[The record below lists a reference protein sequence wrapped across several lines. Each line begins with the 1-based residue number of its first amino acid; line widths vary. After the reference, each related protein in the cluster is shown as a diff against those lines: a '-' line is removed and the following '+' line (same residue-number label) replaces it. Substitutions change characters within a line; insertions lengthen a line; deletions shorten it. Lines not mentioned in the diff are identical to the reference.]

1 MIARPDNVNGDSA
14 TVGLLSGELPAAA
27 PVPPRWVGLL
37 LDRSATTTVS
47 GSIQIVRAGTITQ
60 LSTTVADARR
70 LPVEQLRG
78 AVNDAYVALG
88 RALRDLDHHP
98 CRFWNFI
105 PDPNELMGPGLD
117 RYMVFNSGR
126 YDAFANWYGTAHAFG
141 RNLATGSAVGCDGD
155 DLTIVCLGG
164 ATPGTPIENPRQT
177 SSWRYSS
184 RYGPRPP
191 CFARGTVVTL
201 GEQRL
206 ALIGG
211 TASIVGESS
220 KHPGD
225 LEAQIDETFAN
236 LGALIAAARGRG
248 TADPDELDRLS
259 ELRVYV
265 PRPGDASAIRARLD
279 AQCPGVSHLEMC
291 RSQLCRPELLVEIEG
306 IAIL

>member
-1 MIARPDNVNGDSA
+1 
-14 TVGLLSGELPAAA
+14 LSGELPAAA

-37 LDRSATTTVS
+37 FDRAATTTVS
-47 GSIQIVRAGTITQ
+47 GGVQIIRTDTISQ
-60 LSTTVADARR
+60 LSITVAGARR

-78 AVNDAYVALG
+78 AVSDAYVALG
-88 RALRDLDHHP
+88 SALRDLSHHP

-105 PDPNELMGPGLD
+105 PDPNGWMGPGLD

-126 YDAFANWYGTAHAFG
+126 YEAFAGWYGTAQAFG
-141 RNLATGSAVGCDGD
+141 QRLATGSAVGREGD

-164 ATPGTPIENPRQT
+164 AAAGTPVENPRQT
-177 SSWRYSS
+177 PSWRYSS
-184 RYGPRPP
+184 KYGPRPP

-201 GEQRL
+201 GEHRL

-211 TASIVGESS
+211 TASIVGERSM
-220 KHPGD
+220 HPGD
-225 LEAQIDETFAN
+225 LDAQIDETFAN
-236 LGALIAAARGRG
+236 LQAVIAAARGRDTPEPG
-248 TADPDELDRLS
+248 ELDRLS
-259 ELRVYV
+259 DLRVYV

-279 AQCPGVSHLEMC
+279 ARCSGVSHLEMC